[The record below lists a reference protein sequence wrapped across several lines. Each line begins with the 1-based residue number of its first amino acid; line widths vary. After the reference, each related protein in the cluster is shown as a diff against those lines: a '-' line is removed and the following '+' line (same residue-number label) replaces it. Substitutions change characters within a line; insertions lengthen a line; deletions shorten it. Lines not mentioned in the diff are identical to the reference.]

1 MTAAVTAIV
10 MKVMSAPPQMCS
22 QATAKATQAPKLA
35 TPSTNIAGSQT
46 NKFIH
51 SSKRVAA

>member
-22 QATAKATQAPKLA
+22 HATANATQAPKLA